1 MNIKTYNTAH
11 DISRLFLYFT
21 EWKYDLKVQT
31 DTIYVIGV
39 LVGFGGSAML
49 ITSLS
54 ITAELVGDNVESS
67 AFIYGAMSFTDKLST
82 GKNNPH
88 KHNHDKIIVNGICN
102 HGLKHE
108 LSNLELI

>member
-1 MNIKTYNTAH
+1 M
-11 DISRLFLYFT
+11 ISQDLFLCFA

-88 KHNHDKIIVNGICN
+88 KYNHRKYNICN

-108 LSNLELI
+108 

>member
-1 MNIKTYNTAH
+1 M
-11 DISRLFLYFT
+11 FLYFT

-88 KHNHDKIIVNGICN
+88 KYNHDIICN
-102 HGLKHE
+102 PGLKHE

>member
-1 MNIKTYNTAH
+1 
-11 DISRLFLYFT
+11 
-21 EWKYDLKVQT
+21 
-31 DTIYVIGV
+31 
-39 LVGFGGSAML
+39 ML

-88 KHNHDKIIVNGICN
+88 KYNHDTTIVNISN